1 MKTISEP
8 DHLLSAA
15 YAKVAWRVLPLLLVI
30 YGLGYIDR
38 TNVSYAQLA
47 MKEKLGFTD
56 AIYGL
61 GAGIFFIGYVIFEI
75 PSNLLLARLGAR
87 PVIAFSLAA
96 WGIASSACA
105 VVSSPLQFYIAR
117 FVVGTCEAGLFPG
130 FILYLSYW
138 FPARRRGQATALM
151 LVSMVTA
158 SMISGPIS
166 GWILQAW
173 DGDLGLSNWQ
183 WLFILEGLPSVLFS
197 GIALLALP
205 NRPDEA
211 SWLTAAEKDAVNRDL
226 AAEESAKVQSD
237 VSTMEA
243 LLDPKIYVLSFCLF
257 TVLGGYYA
265 VTFWLPTIIRSAG
278 VTSMLDVGLYA
289 VIPNAVAA
297 VTMIVVGRRSD
308 RVMERR
314 WHFAVPLLLA
324 AAGLAFAATQSPSL
338 PLALAALSVALAGVM
353 SAFPTFWTIPTAY
366 LSGTS
371 AVVGVAVINSLGAF
385 AGFVSPYFIGLIKQ
399 ATGSLTYAFLPFVGL
414 MIAGAL
420 AMLYLVPADILAPRR
435 TRA

>member
-1 MKTISEP
+1 METTPKH
-8 DHLLSAA
+8 DDVLSAA
-15 YAKVAWRVLPLLLVI
+15 YAKAAWRLLPLLLVI

-61 GAGIFFIGYVIFEI
+61 GAGIFFIGYVVFEI

-87 PVIAFSLAA
+87 PVIAACLAS
-96 WGIASSACA
+96 WGAASTACA
-105 VVSSPLQFYIAR
+105 VVSSPLQFYVAR
-117 FVVGTCEAGLFPG
+117 FVVGACEAGLFPG
-130 FILYLSYW
+130 FILYLAYW

-158 SMISGPIS
+158 SMIAGPIS
-166 GWILQAW
+166 GWILQTW

-183 WLFILEGLPSVLFS
+183 WLFVLEGLPSLLFS
-197 GIALLALP
+197 VAALWVMP
-205 NRPDEA
+205 NRPAEA
-211 SWLTAAEKDAVNRDL
+211 AWLTAAEKDAVTHDL
-226 AAEESAKVQSD
+226 AEDERAKAGSD
-237 VSTMEA
+237 VSTAKA
-243 LLDPKIYVLSFCLF
+243 LLDPKIYILSFCLF

-265 VTFWLPTIIRSAG
+265 VTFWLPTIIQSAG

-297 VTMIVVGRRSD
+297 VAMIVVGRHSD
-308 RVMERR
+308 SAMERR

-338 PLALAALSVALAGVM
+338 PLALAALSLALAGVM
-353 SAFPTFWTIPTAY
+353 SAFPTFWAIPTAY
-366 LSGTS
+366 LSGTT
-371 AVVGVAVINSLGAF
+371 AVVGVAVINSIGAF
-385 AGFVSPYFIGLIKQ
+385 AGFVSPYVVGLIKQ
-399 ATGSLTYAFLPFVGL
+399 ATGSLTYAFLPFVAL
-414 MIAGAL
+414 MIAGAV
-420 AMLYLVPADILAPRR
+420 AMLWLVPTDILGTRRAP
-435 TRA
+435 